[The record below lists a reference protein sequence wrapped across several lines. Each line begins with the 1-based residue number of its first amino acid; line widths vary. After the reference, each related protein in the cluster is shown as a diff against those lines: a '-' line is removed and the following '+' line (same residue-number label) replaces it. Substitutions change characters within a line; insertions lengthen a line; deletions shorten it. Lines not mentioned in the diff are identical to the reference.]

1 MYWTPGPDS
10 SNLIKTEKAVPNNPL
25 NNAKIRYKVPISF
38 ALLDKNQRSHHMEIL
53 PSLVSITGLDTAYSP
68 SISSLTNWLVKSLL
82 TGEK

>member
-1 MYWTPGPDS
+1 
-10 SNLIKTEKAVPNNPL
+10 
-25 NNAKIRYKVPISF
+25 
-38 ALLDKNQRSHHMEIL
+38 MEIL